1 MLNLSYLHSP
11 WHKLYIIVPFY
22 NSNFENDV
30 LGIIGF
36 GKTNINIHNIG
47 VISIWRID
55 MNFAK
60 IGEIFERLKW
70 TNVTYSVW
78 LTECVLILNCLNSQ
92 NYISLSPK
100 LWVYDAIVV

>member
-1 MLNLSYLHSP
+1 M
-11 WHKLYIIVPFY
+11 IGPFY
-22 NSNFENDV
+22 DSNFENDV

-36 GKTNINIHNIG
+36 GKTNINIHDIG

-60 IGEIFERLKW
+60 IGEIFERLK
-70 TNVTYSVW
+70 YSISHAASH
-78 LTECVLILNCLNSQ
+78 CALIKNCLNSQ

-100 LWVYDAIVV
+100 L